1 MHKKLSFLGIIPAR
15 YASTRFPGKPLVD
28 IGGKTM
34 IQRVY
39 EQASQSLS
47 EVYIATDDARIE
59 KAVSDF
65 NGKVIMTSDLHKSGT
80 DRCSEALIK
89 IVQKT
94 GHNFDVVV
102 NIQGDEPFI
111 QPEQINK
118 LIQCFDDPAT
128 DIATLV
134 MVVKDSKDLFN
145 PNHVKVV
152 LNKSK
157 KALYFSRSII
167 PYIRNIEQDKWA
179 ESYNYLKHIG
189 IYAYKSSVLKEITNL
204 SSSSLEMAESLEQNR
219 WLENG
224 YTIRTELT
232 EYESYSIDSP
242 EDLENV
248 KKKFL

>member
-1 MHKKLSFLGIIPAR
+1 
-15 YASTRFPGKPLVD
+15 
-28 IGGKTM
+28 
-34 IQRVY
+34 
-39 EQASQSLS
+39 
-47 EVYIATDDARIE
+47 
-59 KAVSDF
+59 
-65 NGKVIMTSDLHKSGT
+65 
-80 DRCSEALIK
+80 
-89 IVQKT
+89 
-94 GHNFDVVV
+94 
-102 NIQGDEPFI
+102 
-111 QPEQINK
+111 
-118 LIQCFDDPAT
+118 
-128 DIATLV
+128 
-134 MVVKDSKDLFN
+134 
-145 PNHVKVV
+145 V

-179 ESYNYLKHIG
+179 ESYNYLNHIG

-219 WLENG
+219 WLENV